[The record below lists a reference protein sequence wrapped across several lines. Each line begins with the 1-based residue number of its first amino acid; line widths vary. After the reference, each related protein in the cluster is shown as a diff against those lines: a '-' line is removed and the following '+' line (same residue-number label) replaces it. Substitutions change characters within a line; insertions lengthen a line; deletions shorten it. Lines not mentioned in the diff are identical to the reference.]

1 MAEPI
6 PFERFYDLTQPTELE
21 LSPDGELAAVVAAEF
36 DAEEDERLSSVFVVP
51 TDGSRKPHRL
61 TRASGASSPRW
72 SPDGSKLAVLAAR
85 DEDLAIRVD
94 RDPETDDDDENGE
107 NAGSD
112 DPKSQV
118 WVYDLDMGGDP
129 RQVTDFEEGVRE
141 FDWSPD
147 GDRLV
152 VSARDPTDEQREYL
166 KRLRENDGPIEVERL
181 QHKADGVG
189 WLDDVRT
196 YLFVVDLGSRETTR
210 LDDAYGAGA
219 SEPQSGLN
227 PTWSPDGER
236 IAFTTNRTDRPDDS
250 NVLDLYTI
258 APDGSDLTAVTDADV
273 SVFSPAWDPSGDRL
287 AFVSRNPTNWYVPS
301 EVYVAD
307 LESGTYDSVSAS
319 LDRTASGYRGL
330 RWLDDD
336 RLVGCI
342 GDEGLTRPVVFD
354 ANEDAPERV
363 FPVQGRDRELALFDC
378 RGGTLAAGLS
388 DSQNGVDLYV
398 ASEDAL
404 HAGADGTTTDEDADL
419 TRVTAFNDDLLDD
432 LDTPRSHRI
441 TYPNG
446 EGDEVEA
453 IAYLPDDFDPEDP
466 DPRGLILSIHGG
478 PMSYDA
484 PSFDFPIACWTSRG
498 YLVVKPNY
506 RGSTSY
512 GRDFCET
519 LAGRWGTQEV
529 VDQAAAVETLI
540 ERGWVDPERTFS
552 TGFSYGG
559 ISTGYLVTQTDL
571 FTAAAA
577 EHGLYD
583 MRSSF
588 GTDDCHLWWEGE
600 YGLPW
605 EEAEAFEAISSITDV
620 GNVDTPLLIT
630 AGEDDWR
637 CPPTQSEQLYVSVKK
652 QGVPAR
658 LVVYRNESHAITDP
672 DRAIH
677 RLEELTG
684 WFERFDPAVEADSRA

>member
-1 MAEPI
+1 MSDPI
-6 PFERFYDLTQPTELE
+6 PFEALYELTQPTALE
-21 LSPDGELAAVVAAEF
+21 LSPDGDLVAVTIDEF
-36 DAEEDERLSSVFVVP
+36 DAEEDERLSSVLVGP
-51 TDGSRKPHRL
+51 TDGRREPHRL
-61 TRASGASSPRW
+61 TRASGASSPTW

-85 DEDLAIRVD
+85 DEDIALRTSRDVADERD
-94 RDPETDDDDENGE
+94 RDDE
-107 NAGSD
+107 
-112 DPKSQV
+112 PKRQV
-118 WVYDLDMGGDP
+118 WIYDLDLGGDP

-141 FDWSPD
+141 VAWSPC
-147 GDRLV
+147 GERIV

-166 KRLRENDGPIEVERL
+166 ERKRDGGPIEVERL

-189 WLDDVRT
+189 WLDDVTT
-196 YLFVVDLGSRETTR
+196 YLFVVDLDSGETTR

-219 SEPQSGLN
+219 REPLMGLQ
-227 PTWSPDGER
+227 PAWSPDGNR
-236 IAFTTNRTDRPDDS
+236 IAFTSSRVDRPDDS
-250 NVLDLYTI
+250 YALDVCTI
-258 APDGSDLTAVTDADV
+258 APDGSEFTRITDGDVTPYDP
-273 SVFSPAWDPSGDRL
+273 SWNPSGDRL
-287 AFVSRNPTNWYVPS
+287 AFVVRDPDNGYRPH
-301 EVYVAD
+301 EVYVA
-307 LESGTYDSVSAS
+307 EPEPGAYESVSAS
-319 LDRTASGYRGL
+319 LDRTVSGYRGL

-336 RLVGCI
+336 RIVGCI

-354 ANEDAPERV
+354 ANEDAPERA
-363 FPVQGRDRELALFDC
+363 FSVQGRDRELALFDC
-378 RGGTLAAGLS
+378 RGGTVAAGLS
-388 DSQNGVDLYV
+388 DSQDGVDLYV
-398 ASEDAL
+398 AREDAL
-404 HAGADGTTTDEDADL
+404 YAGADGNTTDEDTDL
-419 TRVTAFNDDLLDD
+419 TQVTAFNDDLLND

-453 IAYLPDDFDPEDP
+453 IAYLPDDFDPDDP

-484 PSFDFPIACWTSRG
+484 PSFTFPIACWTSRG

-519 LAGRWGTQEV
+519 LRGRWGTDET

-559 ISTGYLVTQTDL
+559 ISTGFLITQTDL

-577 EHGLYD
+577 EHGTYNV
-583 MRSSF
+583 RSLL
-588 GTDDCHLWWEGE
+588 GTHDLHVGMENNF
-600 YGLPW
+600 GLPW
-605 EEAEAFEAISSITDV
+605 ENPETFDAASSLTDV
-620 GNVDTPLLIT
+620 GNVDTPLLVT
-630 AGEDDWR
+630 AGEEDWR

-658 LVVYRNESHAITDP
+658 LVTYQNESHAVTDP

-684 WFERFDPAVEADSRA
+684 WFERFDPEVEE